1 MSALRNRRIF
11 PSRHERTEEHG
22 VVVLI
27 RTLLLFE
34 SSMYAA
40 VTPVLPHYQHE
51 LHASK
56 PAIGVLAAAYAAG
69 MIPGSLIA
77 GWLASRVGVRRTCV
91 SGLLLFAV
99 AIFAFGFGT
108 DIIALDTLRF
118 IQGIGCGLIW
128 GGGLA
133 WVMCVA
139 TRERRGEIIGTVFA
153 GAIFGTLLGPVFGT
167 LAVALGTEVVF
178 SLVGLASLGLA
189 AWCIR
194 FADPPAAEATS
205 RTPVRALLTNPRI
218 MLGAWLIVLEA
229 CAVGATST
237 LLPLRLSHFG
247 ASGVAIGII
256 FLLTALISTFLAT
269 PLGRVVDRRGAGV
282 VLTFGLTTTAVLL
295 ALLPVPQTVVPLA
308 ILCVIAIG
316 GPLTAYAIPAMTII
330 TDSAE
335 RAAIPVV
342 AASILLNLAWATG
355 ETVGAPAAAGLS
367 QATSDALPLLLLAA
381 IMLVTVVPVRRAR
394 LRPIH
399 AQPSPDAEAQAEAG
413 EADPVA
419 VASA

>member
-1 MSALRNRRIF
+1 
-11 PSRHERTEEHG
+11 
-22 VVVLI
+22 
-27 RTLLLFE
+27 
-34 SSMYAA
+34 
-40 VTPVLPHYQHE
+40 
-51 LHASK
+51 
-56 PAIGVLAAAYAAG
+56 
-69 MIPGSLIA
+69 
-77 GWLASRVGVRRTCV
+77 
-91 SGLLLFAV
+91 
-99 AIFAFGFGT
+99 
-108 DIIALDTLRF
+108 
-118 IQGIGCGLIW
+118 
-128 GGGLA
+128 
-133 WVMCVA
+133 
-139 TRERRGEIIGTVFA
+139 
-153 GAIFGTLLGPVFGT
+153 
-167 LAVALGTEVVF
+167 
-178 SLVGLASLGLA
+178 
-189 AWCIR
+189 
-194 FADPPAAEATS
+194 
-205 RTPVRALLTNPRI
+205 
-218 MLGAWLIVLEA
+218 
-229 CAVGATST
+229 
-237 LLPLRLSHFG
+237 
-247 ASGVAIGII
+247 
-256 FLLTALISTFLAT
+256 
-269 PLGRVVDRRGAGV
+269 VVDRRGAGV

-399 AQPSPDAEAQAEAG
+399 ARPSPDAGPQAEAG